1 MSATEAPTLTPTPVR
16 PMLVAD
22 AAAYLGIQPETVRRR
37 IRAGTLEAHRAA
49 LHGRSVLVVDVPT
62 RSTDATAPAPE
73 VGASMQPEG
82 HRAAPE
88 GHRAAPEAQA
98 VEAVDAVSLEHVTRA
113 YDAHLA
119 DLRDALSR
127 LEASHRDEIA
137 RLTEAHRATL
147 DALTQAHEH
156 ASRRIDDLV
165 AANRRPFWRFW

>member
-1 MSATEAPTLTPTPVR
+1 MSATEAPTLTPAPVR
-16 PMLVAD
+16 AMLVAD

-37 IRAGTLEAHRAA
+37 IRAGTLQAHRAA

-62 RSTDATAPAPE
+62 RSTDATAPAPG
-73 VGASMQPEG
+73 VGASMEPEG

-88 GHRAAPEAQA
+88 GHHAPAVAAGS
-98 VEAVDAVSLEHVTRA
+98 VDVVTRA

-119 DLRDALSR
+119 DLRDALAR

-137 RLTEAHRATL
+137 RLTEAHRAALEAHRATL

-165 AANRRPFWRFW
+165 AANRRRWWHLW

>member
-1 MSATEAPTLTPTPVR
+1 
-16 PMLVAD
+16 MLVAD

-137 RLTEAHRATL
+137 RLTEAHRAALEAHRATL
-147 DALTQAHEH
+147 DALTAAHES
-156 ASRRIDDLV
+156 ASRRIDDLI
-165 AANRRPFWRFW
+165 AANRRRWWHLW

>member
-1 MSATEAPTLTPTPVR
+1 
-16 PMLVAD
+16 MLVAD

-49 LHGRSVLVVDVPT
+49 FHGRSVLVVDVPT
-62 RSTDATAPAPE
+62 RSTDATDPE
-73 VGASMQPEG
+73 RQVGAPME
-82 HRAAPE
+82 PE
-88 GHRAAPEAQA
+88 GHRAAPEARA

-147 DALTQAHEH
+147 EAHRATLDALTHAHEH
-156 ASRRIDDLV
+156 ASRRIDDLL
-165 AANRRPFWRFW
+165 AANRRRWWHLW